1 MEQQNTA
8 EAVVEV
14 DPEDEAVEQIE
25 TPKEQ
30 KSPETDTQTAETVEP
45 DEVEVTIAGESPSQI
60 EQDASTD
67 ASWVKELRKAHR
79 DAIREKRELENKL
92 KAMEAPKQE
101 TVLGKKPKLEDVD
114 YDSDKYE
121 AELEAWYDRKRKVE
135 AEIEIESKKKEAEQD
150 AQKARLAGYH
160 KAKAELKVADFQEAE
175 DSVVEALNVS
185 QQAIVV
191 NGADNSAIVI
201 YALGKNP
208 KKLKELAEISD
219 PVKFAF
225 AISKLEA
232 QLKITPKQKAPPPET
247 KVVGTA
253 ALSASSDNHLE
264 KLRSEAER
272 TGDYSKVHK
281 YKLSLRK

>member
-1 MEQQNTA
+1 M
-8 EAVVEV
+8 EV
-14 DPEDEAVEQIE
+14 DPEDETVEQIE
-25 TPKEQ
+25 TLEEQ
-30 KSPETDTQTAETVEP
+30 KSPEAETQTAETVEP
-45 DEVEVTIAGESPSQI
+45 DEVEITIAGESPSQI
-60 EQDASTD
+60 EQDASTET
-67 ASWVKELRKAHR
+67 SWVKELRKAHR
-79 DAIREKRELENKL
+79 EAIREKRELENEL
-92 KAMEAPKQE
+92 KALKTPKQE

-135 AEIEIESKKKEAEQD
+135 AEIEVEAKKKEAEQE
-150 AQKARLAGYH
+150 AQKAKLAGYH
-160 KAKAELKVADFQEAE
+160 KAKAELRVADFQEAE

-191 NGADNSAIVI
+191 NGADNSAVVI

-208 KKLKELAEISD
+208 KKLKELAAISD
-219 PVKFAF
+219 PVKFSF
-225 AISKLEA
+225 AVAKLEA

-253 ALSASSDNHLE
+253 ALSAGSDTHLE